1 MRIVLDAM
9 GGDFGPEI
17 TVAGA
22 VMAAREFSLPLILV
36 GRQATVQQELAKHDS
51 SGLLSP
57 WSMSRKRSPWRISR
71 AT

>member
-22 VMAAREFSLPLILV
+22 VMAARTSAACP
-36 GRQATVQQELAKHDS
+36 
-51 SGLLSP
+51 
-57 WSMSRKRSPWRISR
+57 
-71 AT
+71 